1 MAALA
6 ADAARTGPCDVHESS
21 TDLVRPPGVRL
32 NSLQGRTVTSYL
44 AHLGR
49 DNGNVFTRAE
59 ALDSGETDRSL
70 QRALRSGLL
79 VRLRRGVYVPAETY
93 AACDSSGKHLLHA
106 RGALAPQSGQA
117 VLTGTSAAALY
128 GFALYEQDLSMVH
141 LLRLDAGA
149 TRRAASANHHAVT
162 RAVAVD
168 EIVVHEGLAAVSPA
182 RAVWE
187 VACRSSLEGGVVTID
202 SALHLDPDLY
212 DRIEDL
218 AARFAYFPGS
228 RVARSALRLA
238 DGRSESAGESV
249 SRVQF
254 HRYGIPKPE
263 LQYPVH
269 SARGHLI
276 GVSDFY
282 WEESRHL
289 AEFDGKIKYLK
300 YLRPN
305 ETPSDCVYREKCR
318 EDAMRADLSGMTRL
332 VWSMVMPQQA
342 SRTMRDLAL
351 ALEQSRRLYVRGR
364 VIIAS

>member
-1 MAALA
+1 M
-6 ADAARTGPCDVHESS
+6 
-21 TDLVRPPGVRL
+21 
-32 NSLQGRTVTSYL
+32 
-44 AHLGR
+44 
-49 DNGNVFTRAE
+49 
-59 ALDSGETDRSL
+59 
-70 QRALRSGLL
+70 
-79 VRLRRGVYVPAETY
+79 YVPAEVY
-93 AACDSSGKHLLHA
+93 AACDDSGKHLLHA
-106 RGALAPQSGQA
+106 RAALSAQKGQA

-128 GFALYEQDLSMVH
+128 GFALYQQDLSTVD

-149 TRRAASANHHAVT
+149 SRRAALVNHHAVS
-162 RAVAVD
+162 RAVTD
-168 EIVVHEGLAAVSPA
+168 EEIVVHGGVAVVSPA

-187 VACRSSLEGGVVTID
+187 VACRSSLEGGVVTAD
-202 SALHLDPDLY
+202 SALHLDPDLF

-218 AARFAYFPGS
+218 AERFAYFPGS

-238 DGRSESAGESV
+238 DSRSESPGESV

-263 LQYPVH
+263 LQYPV
-269 SARGHLI
+269 RGVRGELI

-289 AEFDGKIKYLK
+289 GEFDGKVKYLK

-318 EDAMRADLSGMTRL
+318 EDAMRADLRGMTRF

-342 SRTMRDLAL
+342 SRTMRDLAQ